1 MSLWDWVLAVYE
13 RPGVPE
19 TCLRLQDEFGLN
31 TSFLLWAWWAKPAP
45 HQLVQAVEVTKS
57 WDSMALM
64 PLRAVRR
71 ALKAPQPLVA
81 DSAREAL
88 REEVKGAELHAE
100 RVLVDTLE
108 RLGGAPGQTV
118 TGLAALT
125 AASRAFGD
133 PPPVDALA
141 SLAAALE

>member
-1 MSLWDWVLAVYE
+1 MPLWDWVLEAYT
-13 RPGVPE
+13 RPNVPE

-71 ALKAPQPLVA
+71 ALKAPHPPVA

-88 REEVKGAELHAE
+88 REEVKAGELHAE
-100 RVLVDTLE
+100 RVLVETLE
-108 RLGGAPGQTV
+108 RFGDAPGAGEGFAALKGAAEAFGGSAPDSV
-118 TGLAALT
+118 LAALST
-125 AASRAFGD
+125 
-133 PPPVDALA
+133 
-141 SLAAALE
+141 ALE